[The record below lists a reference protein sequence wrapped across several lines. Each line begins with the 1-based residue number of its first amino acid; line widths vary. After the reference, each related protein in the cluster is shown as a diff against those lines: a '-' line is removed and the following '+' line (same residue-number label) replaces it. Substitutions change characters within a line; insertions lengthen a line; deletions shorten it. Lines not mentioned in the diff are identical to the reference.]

1 MDLILSFI
9 SIPASA
15 QQQEQQKD
23 PNPNSRPDQE
33 PEQFESEKF
42 EWKSLLVKPNQSVDA
57 TATPDDAQ

>member
-15 QQQEQQKD
+15 KQQEQQQD
-23 PNPNSRPDQE
+23 ASPNCRPEQE
-33 PEQFESEKF
+33 QEQFESEKF

-57 TATPDDAQ
+57 TATPEDAE